1 MTDIKGMTV
10 SERLLIMDELDRFEQ
25 AIKNKDKQKA
35 IEILTMIDPD
45 KSDIAETVDKMLENP
60 EEFGI

>member
-25 AIKNKDKQKA
+25 AIRNQDKQLA
-35 IEILTMIDPD
+35 IEILSSIEPNKDNVE
-45 KSDIAETVDKMLENP
+45 ETVNNMLANP
-60 EEFGI
+60 DEFGI